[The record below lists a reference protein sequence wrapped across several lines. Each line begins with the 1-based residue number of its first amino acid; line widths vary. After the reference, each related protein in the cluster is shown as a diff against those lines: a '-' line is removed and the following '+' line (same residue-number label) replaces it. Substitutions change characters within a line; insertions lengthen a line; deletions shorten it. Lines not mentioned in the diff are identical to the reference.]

1 MDTLERSEV
10 SDSALNIPS
19 RKNSVSPEEWQ
30 TRVDLAAFYRLS
42 ALFGYS
48 DLIFT
53 HTTARVPG
61 VHNEFLINPYGMTF
75 DEVTA
80 SSLLKIDLEGNKL
93 DDSPFPLN
101 PSGYTIHSAV
111 HAARP
116 DTQCVAHTHSLNV
129 SAVSAQ
135 KCGLLPIVQQSI
147 FILANMAY
155 HDYDGVTLDK
165 DQQPALLKDIGDKRF
180 VMLRNHGLLVLGR
193 TIPDA
198 FLMMYLFESACIVQL
213 RAQAG
218 GELIEIPRKYIDAGR
233 ETGQRQTL
241 SQGGRLVWPGL
252 LRRLDRIDPSYRT

>member
-1 MDTLERSEV
+1 MDTLARSE
-10 SDSALNIPS
+10 AAEGTLKIPS
-19 RKNSVSPEEWQ
+19 RRNSVSTEEWQ
-30 TRVDLAAFYRLS
+30 TRVDLAAFYRLC
-42 ALFGYS
+42 ALYGYS

-61 VHNEFLINPYGMTF
+61 VHDEFLINAYGMTF

-80 SSLLKIDLEGNKL
+80 SSLLKIDLAGNKL
-93 DDSPFPLN
+93 DNSPFPLN
-101 PSGYTIHSAV
+101 PSGFTIHSAV

-116 DTQCVAHTHSLNV
+116 DIQCVAHTHSLNV
-129 SAVSAQ
+129 GAVSAQ
-135 KCGLLPIVQQSI
+135 KNGLLPVVQQSI

-165 DQQPALLKDIGDKRF
+165 EQQPALLRDIGDKRY
-180 VMLRNHGLLVLGR
+180 VLLRNHGLLVLGR

-198 FLMMYLFESACIVQL
+198 FLMMYLFESACIAQL

-218 GELIEIPRKYIDAGR
+218 GELIMITQKYVDAAA

-241 SQGGRLVWPGL
+241 SQGGGLVWPGL